1 MKRFAINSA
10 VFLFLFILFGCA
22 PATMNQMVKDG
33 NKPLSPKQLRST
45 ISGNTLQLESI
56 DFDAKVQFLPDG
68 RLSAKNNQGESDR
81 GNWTI
86 SEEKQLCLKFRAWY
100 FNDIHCYTV
109 IEDDDNRFVF
119 FTNNG
124 ARYYSGTLLNVPTV
138 SSDAVEKDISSL
150 PSSTSLSG
158 ARSPEISKVEE
169 KHTMIQLARNC
180 ADCKLSGIDLQ
191 DAELITAN
199 LSGADLSGA
208 DLSGANLRRA
218 NLSGADLSR
227 AKLQRTNL
235 AGANLVGCN
244 LQNADLTG
252 SNLIRA
258 DVTGANLDGAIFT
271 KAYLEQI
278 KGMAK

>member
-1 MKRFAINSA
+1 
-10 VFLFLFILFGCA
+10 
-22 PATMNQMVKDG
+22 MNQMVKNG
-33 NKPLSPKQLRST
+33 NKPLPPKQLRST
-45 ISGNTLQLESI
+45 ISGNTLHLESI

-68 RLSAKNNQGESDR
+68 RLSAKNIQGESDR
-81 GNWTI
+81 GHWTI
-86 SEEKQLCLKFRAWY
+86 SDEKQLCLKFRAWY

-109 IEDDDNRFVF
+109 IEDDDNTFVF
-119 FTNNG
+119 FTKNG
-124 ARYYSGTLLNVPTV
+124 ARYYSGTLLNVPAV
-138 SSDAVEKDISSL
+138 SSDSVKKDTSSASSS
-150 PSSTSLSG
+150 PSFSG
-158 ARSPEISKVEE
+158 TRSPEISKVEE
-169 KHTMIQLARNC
+169 KHTMTQLARNC
-180 ADCKLSGIDLQ
+180 PDCKLSGIDLQ
-191 DAELITAN
+191 GAELITAN

-278 KGMAK
+278 KGMTK

>member
-1 MKRFAINSA
+1 
-10 VFLFLFILFGCA
+10 
-22 PATMNQMVKDG
+22 MNQMMADG
-33 NKPLSPKQLRST
+33 NKPLQPKQLRST
-45 ISGNTLQLESI
+45 ISGNTLHLESI
-56 DFDAKVQFLPDG
+56 DFDAKIKFSPDG
-68 RLSAKNNQGESDR
+68 RMSAKNNQGESDR
-81 GNWTI
+81 GRWTI
-86 SEEKQLCLKFRAWY
+86 SEDKQFCLKFRAWY

-109 IEDDDNRFVF
+109 IKNDDNTFVF
-119 FTNNG
+119 FTKNG
-124 ARYYSGTLLNVPTV
+124 ARYYSGTLLNVPAV
-138 SSDAVEKDISSL
+138 SLDAVEKDTSSAS
-150 PSSTSLSG
+150 SSTSFSG
-158 ARSPEISKVEE
+158 RRSPEISKVEE

-180 ADCKLSGIDLQ
+180 PDCKLSGVDLQ

-199 LSGADLSGA
+199 LSGADLSEA

-218 NLSGADLSR
+218 NLAGADLSR
-227 AKLQRTNL
+227 ANLVRTNL

-278 KGMAK
+278 QGMAK